1 MLVEHTTL
9 DCVFSLCI
17 FGGSVNEVSSMDV
30 DCCGSVAEV
39 SSMETGSSSL
49 VDEVPCT
56 FTGCGGLVFVALN
69 VADCLLDFFPEHL

>member
-39 SSMETGSSSL
+39 SYMETGSRSL
-49 VDEVPCT
+49 VDEVALHIHRLWC
-56 FTGCGGLVFVALN
+56 FSFCSFKCG
-69 VADCLLDFFPEHL
+69 

>member
-1 MLVEHTTL
+1 M
-9 DCVFSLCI
+9 FSLD
-17 FGGSVNEVSSMDV
+17 G
-30 DCCGSVAEV
+30 DCGCLVAVV

-56 FTGCGGLVFVALN
+56 FTGCGGLVFVALS